1 MGANSIKLARTAT
14 NVNGLLIALGAEMD
28 TVCKSLVRRQDAL
41 NVLMIANSVQTIITA
56 PSVNQRTKW
65 LGMVSA
71 VLENVKPLSFYQ

>member
-28 TVCKSLVRRQDAL
+28 TVYKSLVRRQDAL
-41 NVLMIANSVQTIITA
+41 NVLMIANCVQSIITA
-56 PSVNQRTKW
+56 PSVNQRTRW
-65 LGMVSA
+65 PGMVDA